1 MEKFQIKPAINYSI
15 IPIIIIVILLI
26 INIILLK
33 KNKKPDIK
41 KKYLLKIKIL
51 DNQINLNKVEKIH
64 FQRLSLIIRNYISE
78 THNINIQNYSLN
90 EIKKLNNKKLTN
102 LIEKL
107 YEYEFSNR
115 KCKNI
120 QKLFNQA
127 KEVIEDDYKV

>member
-1 MEKFQIKPAINYSI
+1 MEQFQIKPSINYSI

-33 KNKKPDIK
+33 KNKKTDIK

-51 DNQINLNKVEKIH
+51 ENQINLNKIEKTH
-64 FQRLSLIIRNYISE
+64 FQRLSIIIRNYISE

-90 EIKKLNNKKLTN
+90 EIKKLNNKKLTS

-107 YEYEFSNR
+107 YEYEFSNK
-115 KCKNI
+115 KCRNVKRI
-120 QKLFNQA
+120 LDQA